1 MKRNISLFK
10 IDSEQIALEVALTN
24 EGEIASAIARN
35 LNNGKITIVDTSA
48 KIIKEEPVLNTYN
61 RSYT

>member
-1 MKRNISLFK
+1 MK
-10 IDSEQIALEVALTN
+10 VALTD

-48 KIIKEEPVLNTYN
+48 KIFKEEPVLNTYN